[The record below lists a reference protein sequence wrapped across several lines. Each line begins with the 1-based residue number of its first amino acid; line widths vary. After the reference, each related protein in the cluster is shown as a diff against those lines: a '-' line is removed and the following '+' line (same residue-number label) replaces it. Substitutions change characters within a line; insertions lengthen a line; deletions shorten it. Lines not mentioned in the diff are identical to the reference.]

1 MTSEIFNQFLRELHT
16 IYNGL
21 DSSEKETKRHIL
33 SVRNTLS
40 SLIEIPLPATDKKP
54 GLKPVCRYLERAI
67 NTGRTGPFSTLCE
80 TLIQVSPYLGWEYGY
95 ETIPDHL
102 YDSYAYTEI
111 AGPKGSV
118 YSENIAFGL
127 VLLAPG
133 CHYPEH
139 SHPDI
144 EESYLCVSGSVTQN
158 NNDVV
163 TAGDILYNPPGYLH
177 SLSVDAAGACLLAY
191 SWNAPAEIL
200 RNNSM
205 KFD

>member
-1 MTSEIFNQFLRELHT
+1 MTPYTFKQVLSELHT
-16 IYNGL
+16 IYNRL

-40 SLIEIPLPATDKKP
+40 SLIEIPPPATNKKP
-54 GLKPVCRYLERAI
+54 ELKPVCRYLERAI

-80 TLIQVSPYLGWEYGY
+80 TLGPVSPDLGWEYGY
-95 ETIPDHL
+95 ETMPDHL

-111 AGPKGSV
+111 AGPKGSM

-139 SHPDI
+139 RHPVI
-144 EESYLCVSGSVTQN
+144 EESYLCISGSVTQN
-158 NNDVV
+158 NDNVL
-163 TAGDILYNPPGYLH
+163 TAGDFLYNPPGYIH
-177 SLSVDAAGACLLAY
+177 SFIVNSIAACLLVYFWSAD
-191 SWNAPAEIL
+191 PEGL
-200 RNNSM
+200 QDNSM